1 MWVNWLSLTR
11 GQRMSKEREE
21 LNKAFNRSRS
31 RLAYANIS
39 LAVVLVIAAV
49 VTIWLI
55 VLDY

>member
-1 MWVNWLSLTR
+1 MGELAEFDS

-21 LNKAFNRSRS
+21 LNKAFNRSCS

-39 LAVVLVIAAV
+39 LAVVLVTAAV